1 MGSDGGDGNTSLG
14 GLEKALTE
22 LQKQTAADKEQ
33 EAKDLSEA
41 VAAREKSL
49 AELKAELMGADG
61 GDGKTSLG
69 GLEKALTE
77 LQKQTAADKEQE
89 AKELSEAVTGC
100 EKSLAELKAELMG
113 AEGEDSGGQMQ
124 EFRKQLANSAQDL
137 EKRSTANGTK
147 IDALEARLEAAGIQ
161 AGDGEATIQ
170 DRLDTLKTAMQEEIA
185 AGSKA
190 QADKTAEVKTE
201 IGTVDETLSSTSQ
214 DLSKKIEALEARL
227 EAA

>member
-1 MGSDGGDGNTSLG
+1 MAADKEQAAKQLGDGVAGCEKSLAELKTELMGSDGADGESKTSLG

-41 VAAREKSL
+41 V
-49 AELKAELMGADG
+49 
-61 GDGKTSLG
+61 
-69 GLEKALTE
+69 
-77 LQKQTAADKEQE
+77 
-89 AKELSEAVTGC
+89 TGR

-137 EKRSTANGTK
+137 EQRSAANGTK

-170 DRLDTLKTAMQEEIA
+170 DRLDTLKT
-185 AGSKA
+185 
-190 QADKTAEVKTE
+190 
-201 IGTVDETLSSTSQ
+201 
-214 DLSKKIEALEARL
+214 
-227 EAA
+227 